1 MTSLLF
7 HLFFY
12 CPSKKEKKMFLD
24 NFYNWYKLGQ
34 PDQKG
39 IDQIPSLINWLEDE
53 LMFPHDES
61 EYLLDISRGY
71 MLDMEVTFWNKYKE
85 LLIYPTF
92 AFTVEPETGVH
103 VFVYSDYISPNFIS
117 AEGDDAKKLVY
128 TLNDVVK
135 THFGLV

>member
-1 MTSLLF
+1 
-7 HLFFY
+7 
-12 CPSKKEKKMFLD
+12 MFPD

-34 PDQKG
+34 PAQKG

-61 EYLLDISRGY
+61 EYLLEISRGY
-71 MLDMEVTFWNKYKE
+71 MFDMEVTFWNKYRE

-92 AFTVEPETGVH
+92 AFTVEPKTEVN
-103 VFVYSDYISPNFIS
+103 VFVFSDYISPNFIS
-117 AEGDDAKKLVY
+117 AKGDDAKKLVY